1 MPSLCHI
8 LGIGVSVLFS
18 LWVGE
23 DDKNSS
29 VNIIQVCAF
38 SVPYSWYWCQCAVLS
53 LGGEDDKNSSV
64 NIIQVCA
71 FSVPYSWYW
80 CQCAVLSLG
89 GGG

>member
-1 MPSLCHI
+1 MFVPSLCPI
-8 LGIGVSVLFS
+8 LGIGVNVLFS

-29 VNIIQVCAF
+29 VNII
-38 SVPYSWYWCQCAVLS
+38 P
-53 LGGEDDKNSSV
+53 
-64 NIIQVCA
+64 VCA